1 VHVVGRDPD
10 ADVRVDGTTV
20 SRHHARLVVTAAEV
34 VLEDLA
40 SKNGIYLGDQR
51 VTATVPL
58 ADGDAVRFGDVLVT
72 FHTATAGDST
82 DTQVVASS

>member
-1 VHVVGRDPD
+1 
-10 ADVRVDGTTV
+10 
-20 SRHHARLVVTAAEV
+20 
-34 VLEDLA
+34 
-40 SKNGIYLGDQR
+40 